1 MKYMS
6 FEQINAWQ
14 KSKLLAVGIYKILKN
29 CNDYSFKD
37 QLQRSA
43 VSVMSNIAEGYER
56 NGNKEFRNFL
66 YISKGS

>member
-1 MKYMS
+1 MS

-43 VSVMSNIAEGYER
+43 VSVMSNMPKVTSEMVTKSSETSYTYQKAHEL
-56 NGNKEFRNFL
+56 K
-66 YISKGS
+66 